1 MFFRLVS
8 LLILLLLT
16 SAASA
21 EDAHE
26 PHEEIR
32 KTARLHALDKTA
44 GLPGTVEVTTGKLD
58 RRLRLAACE
67 EPLSAYDSPNGIK
80 PGRNVVGVRC
90 EGKKPW
96 KIYVTV
102 NIATVE
108 PVVVSTRPISRGQ
121 LIGMA
126 DLRVEKR
133 DTGKL
138 HKAYFTDTSSLIGLR
153 AKRNVAAGR
162 ILEAGLLAR
171 RQLVKRG
178 AAVEIIASQGP
189 LQVRMK
195 GKALANGS
203 QGDRI
208 RIRNLSSG
216 RAITGEVIGAGVIR
230 VTP

>member
-1 MFFRLVS
+1 MLFRIAS
-8 LLILLLLT
+8 LLIVVLLT
-16 SAASA
+16 SSASA
-21 EDAHE
+21 ADAHE
-26 PHEEIR
+26 PHEGIR
-32 KTARLHALDKTA
+32 ETARLHALDKAA
-44 GLPGTVEVTTGKLD
+44 GMSGAIEVTTGKLD

-67 EPLSAYDSPNGIK
+67 VPLSAYDSPNGIK

-121 LIGMA
+121 LIGLA
-126 DLRVEKR
+126 DLRVEER
-133 DTGKL
+133 DTGRL
-138 HKAYFTDTSSLIGLR
+138 HKAYYNDVSSLIGLR
-153 AKRNVAAGR
+153 AKRNIAAGR
-162 ILEAGLLAR
+162 VLEAGLLER

-178 AAVEIIASQGP
+178 SAVEIIASQGP

-195 GKALANGS
+195 GEALANGS

-216 RAITGEVIGAGVIR
+216 RAITGEVVGPGVIR